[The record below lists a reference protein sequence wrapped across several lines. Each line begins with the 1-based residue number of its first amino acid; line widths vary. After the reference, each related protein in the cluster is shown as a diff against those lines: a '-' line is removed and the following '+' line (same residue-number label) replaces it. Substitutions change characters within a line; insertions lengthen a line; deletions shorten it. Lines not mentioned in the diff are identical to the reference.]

1 MTKKNIDFEKSLSKL
16 ESIIEVLESENVSL
30 EESVKK
36 FEEGISLVKS
46 CQKQLKDAELKV
58 NKLLDDGSLEIV
70 EYLSNLHMF
79 WGARVRLGGL
89 SVANRSTT
97 STCRRKPQPSLRS
110 NHPSSCCGSG
120 WTMAAGTTAL
130 NAPGNTF

>member
-16 ESIIEVLESENVSL
+16 ESIVEVLESENVSL

-46 CQKQLKDAELKV
+46 CQKQLKDADLNV

-70 EYLSNLHMF
+70 ED
-79 WGARVRLGGL
+79 
-89 SVANRSTT
+89 
-97 STCRRKPQPSLRS
+97 
-110 NHPSSCCGSG
+110 
-120 WTMAAGTTAL
+120 
-130 NAPGNTF
+130 

>member
-16 ESIIEVLESENVSL
+16 ESIVEVLESENVSL

-58 NKLLDDGSLEIV
+58 NKLLEDGSLEIV
-70 EYLSNLHMF
+70 ED
-79 WGARVRLGGL
+79 
-89 SVANRSTT
+89 
-97 STCRRKPQPSLRS
+97 
-110 NHPSSCCGSG
+110 
-120 WTMAAGTTAL
+120 
-130 NAPGNTF
+130 

>member
-1 MTKKNIDFEKSLSKL
+1 MTKQNIDFEKALSEL

-70 EYLSNLHMF
+70 ED
-79 WGARVRLGGL
+79 
-89 SVANRSTT
+89 
-97 STCRRKPQPSLRS
+97 
-110 NHPSSCCGSG
+110 
-120 WTMAAGTTAL
+120 
-130 NAPGNTF
+130 

>member
-1 MTKKNIDFEKSLSKL
+1 MTKKNIDFEKSLSEL

-58 NKLLDDGSLEIV
+58 NKLLDDGSLEVI
-70 EYLSNLHMF
+70 ED
-79 WGARVRLGGL
+79 
-89 SVANRSTT
+89 
-97 STCRRKPQPSLRS
+97 
-110 NHPSSCCGSG
+110 
-120 WTMAAGTTAL
+120 
-130 NAPGNTF
+130 

>member
-16 ESIIEVLESENVSL
+16 ESVVEVLERENVSL

-70 EYLSNLHMF
+70 ED
-79 WGARVRLGGL
+79 
-89 SVANRSTT
+89 
-97 STCRRKPQPSLRS
+97 
-110 NHPSSCCGSG
+110 
-120 WTMAAGTTAL
+120 
-130 NAPGNTF
+130 

>member
-16 ESIIEVLESENVSL
+16 ESIVEVLESENVSL

-58 NKLLDDGSLEIV
+58 HKLLDDGSLELV
-70 EYLSNLHMF
+70 ED
-79 WGARVRLGGL
+79 
-89 SVANRSTT
+89 
-97 STCRRKPQPSLRS
+97 
-110 NHPSSCCGSG
+110 
-120 WTMAAGTTAL
+120 
-130 NAPGNTF
+130 

>member
-1 MTKKNIDFEKSLSKL
+1 MTKKNIDFEKALSEL

-70 EYLSNLHMF
+70 ED
-79 WGARVRLGGL
+79 
-89 SVANRSTT
+89 
-97 STCRRKPQPSLRS
+97 
-110 NHPSSCCGSG
+110 
-120 WTMAAGTTAL
+120 
-130 NAPGNTF
+130 

>member
-16 ESIIEVLESENVSL
+16 ESCLEELESENVSL

-70 EYLSNLHMF
+70 ED
-79 WGARVRLGGL
+79 
-89 SVANRSTT
+89 
-97 STCRRKPQPSLRS
+97 
-110 NHPSSCCGSG
+110 
-120 WTMAAGTTAL
+120 
-130 NAPGNTF
+130 

>member
-1 MTKKNIDFEKSLSKL
+1 MTKKNRDFEKSLSKL
-16 ESIIEVLESENVSL
+16 ESIVEVLESENVSL

-70 EYLSNLHMF
+70 ED
-79 WGARVRLGGL
+79 
-89 SVANRSTT
+89 
-97 STCRRKPQPSLRS
+97 
-110 NHPSSCCGSG
+110 
-120 WTMAAGTTAL
+120 
-130 NAPGNTF
+130 

>member
-1 MTKKNIDFEKSLSKL
+1 MTKKNIDFEKSLSKP
-16 ESIIEVLESENVSL
+16 ESIVEVLESENVSL

-70 EYLSNLHMF
+70 ED
-79 WGARVRLGGL
+79 
-89 SVANRSTT
+89 
-97 STCRRKPQPSLRS
+97 
-110 NHPSSCCGSG
+110 
-120 WTMAAGTTAL
+120 
-130 NAPGNTF
+130 

>member
-16 ESIIEVLESENVSL
+16 ESIVEVLESETVSL
-30 EESVKK
+30 EDSVKK

-70 EYLSNLHMF
+70 ED
-79 WGARVRLGGL
+79 
-89 SVANRSTT
+89 
-97 STCRRKPQPSLRS
+97 
-110 NHPSSCCGSG
+110 
-120 WTMAAGTTAL
+120 
-130 NAPGNTF
+130 

>member
-16 ESIIEVLESENVSL
+16 ESIVEVLESENVSL

-46 CQKQLKDAELKV
+46 CQKQLIDAELKV

-70 EYLSNLHMF
+70 ED
-79 WGARVRLGGL
+79 
-89 SVANRSTT
+89 
-97 STCRRKPQPSLRS
+97 
-110 NHPSSCCGSG
+110 
-120 WTMAAGTTAL
+120 
-130 NAPGNTF
+130 

>member
-1 MTKKNIDFEKSLSKL
+1 M
-16 ESIIEVLESENVSL
+16 LESENVSL

-70 EYLSNLHMF
+70 ED
-79 WGARVRLGGL
+79 
-89 SVANRSTT
+89 
-97 STCRRKPQPSLRS
+97 
-110 NHPSSCCGSG
+110 
-120 WTMAAGTTAL
+120 
-130 NAPGNTF
+130 

>member
-70 EYLSNLHMF
+70 ED
-79 WGARVRLGGL
+79 
-89 SVANRSTT
+89 
-97 STCRRKPQPSLRS
+97 
-110 NHPSSCCGSG
+110 
-120 WTMAAGTTAL
+120 
-130 NAPGNTF
+130 

>member
-16 ESIIEVLESENVSL
+16 ESIVEVLESENVSL

-70 EYLSNLHMF
+70 ED
-79 WGARVRLGGL
+79 G
-89 SVANRSTT
+89 
-97 STCRRKPQPSLRS
+97 
-110 NHPSSCCGSG
+110 
-120 WTMAAGTTAL
+120 
-130 NAPGNTF
+130 

>member
-1 MTKKNIDFEKSLSKL
+1 MTKKNIDFEKSLSEL

-70 EYLSNLHMF
+70 ED
-79 WGARVRLGGL
+79 
-89 SVANRSTT
+89 
-97 STCRRKPQPSLRS
+97 
-110 NHPSSCCGSG
+110 
-120 WTMAAGTTAL
+120 
-130 NAPGNTF
+130 

>member
-16 ESIIEVLESENVSL
+16 ESIVEVLESENVSL
-30 EESVKK
+30 EVSVKK

-70 EYLSNLHMF
+70 ED
-79 WGARVRLGGL
+79 
-89 SVANRSTT
+89 
-97 STCRRKPQPSLRS
+97 
-110 NHPSSCCGSG
+110 
-120 WTMAAGTTAL
+120 
-130 NAPGNTF
+130 

>member
-16 ESIIEVLESENVSL
+16 ESIVEVLESENVSL

-58 NKLLDDGSLEIV
+58 NKLLDDGSLEVI
-70 EYLSNLHMF
+70 ED
-79 WGARVRLGGL
+79 
-89 SVANRSTT
+89 
-97 STCRRKPQPSLRS
+97 
-110 NHPSSCCGSG
+110 
-120 WTMAAGTTAL
+120 
-130 NAPGNTF
+130 

>member
-1 MTKKNIDFEKSLSKL
+1 MTKKNIDFEKSLSNL
-16 ESIIEVLESENVSL
+16 ESIVEVLESENVSL

-70 EYLSNLHMF
+70 ED
-79 WGARVRLGGL
+79 
-89 SVANRSTT
+89 
-97 STCRRKPQPSLRS
+97 
-110 NHPSSCCGSG
+110 
-120 WTMAAGTTAL
+120 
-130 NAPGNTF
+130 

>member
-16 ESIIEVLESENVSL
+16 ESIVEVLESENVSL

-36 FEEGISLVKS
+36 YEEGISLVKS

-70 EYLSNLHMF
+70 ED
-79 WGARVRLGGL
+79 
-89 SVANRSTT
+89 
-97 STCRRKPQPSLRS
+97 
-110 NHPSSCCGSG
+110 
-120 WTMAAGTTAL
+120 
-130 NAPGNTF
+130 

>member
-16 ESIIEVLESENVSL
+16 ESIVEVLESENVSL

-36 FEEGISLVKS
+36 FEEGMSLVKS

-70 EYLSNLHMF
+70 ED
-79 WGARVRLGGL
+79 
-89 SVANRSTT
+89 
-97 STCRRKPQPSLRS
+97 
-110 NHPSSCCGSG
+110 
-120 WTMAAGTTAL
+120 
-130 NAPGNTF
+130 

>member
-16 ESIIEVLESENVSL
+16 ESIVEVPESENVSL

-70 EYLSNLHMF
+70 ED
-79 WGARVRLGGL
+79 
-89 SVANRSTT
+89 
-97 STCRRKPQPSLRS
+97 
-110 NHPSSCCGSG
+110 
-120 WTMAAGTTAL
+120 
-130 NAPGNTF
+130 

>member
-16 ESIIEVLESENVSL
+16 ESIVEVLESENVSL

-58 NKLLDDGSLEIV
+58 NKLLDDGSLEIDDD
-70 EYLSNLHMF
+70 
-79 WGARVRLGGL
+79 
-89 SVANRSTT
+89 
-97 STCRRKPQPSLRS
+97 
-110 NHPSSCCGSG
+110 
-120 WTMAAGTTAL
+120 
-130 NAPGNTF
+130 

>member
-1 MTKKNIDFEKSLSKL
+1 MTKKNIDFEKSLAKL
-16 ESIIEVLESENVSL
+16 ESIIEVLERENVSL

-70 EYLSNLHMF
+70 ED
-79 WGARVRLGGL
+79 
-89 SVANRSTT
+89 
-97 STCRRKPQPSLRS
+97 
-110 NHPSSCCGSG
+110 
-120 WTMAAGTTAL
+120 
-130 NAPGNTF
+130 

>member
-16 ESIIEVLESENVSL
+16 ESIVEVLESENVSL

-58 NKLLDDGSLEIV
+58 NKLHDDGSLEIV
-70 EYLSNLHMF
+70 ED
-79 WGARVRLGGL
+79 
-89 SVANRSTT
+89 
-97 STCRRKPQPSLRS
+97 
-110 NHPSSCCGSG
+110 
-120 WTMAAGTTAL
+120 
-130 NAPGNTF
+130 

>member
-1 MTKKNIDFEKSLSKL
+1 MTKKNMDFEKSLSKL
-16 ESIIEVLESENVSL
+16 ESIVEVLESENVSL

-70 EYLSNLHMF
+70 ED
-79 WGARVRLGGL
+79 
-89 SVANRSTT
+89 
-97 STCRRKPQPSLRS
+97 
-110 NHPSSCCGSG
+110 
-120 WTMAAGTTAL
+120 
-130 NAPGNTF
+130 